1 MGRNASR
8 CDFKAP
14 SVILV
19 QIGKKIKKK
28 TSKFQRPIVENGTIK
43 RD

>member
-8 CDFKAP
+8 CDFKAS

-28 TSKFQRPIVENGTIK
+28 LPNF
-43 RD
+43 RDL